1 MTSTAHIPQYQH
13 YWSADPQ
20 GPLFG
25 AYHSLLSI
33 FSGFSVCHPIYH
45 KYHDDDD
52 DDDDDNAMAQVLR
65 KKDFAVKGWPLASRK
80 ATRFEKQGP
89 TIQANKKSKH
99 RGLSSKFIRDSESPP
114 SQSCKM
120 ENRYWGSGGLAE
132 APAVKKGLPVRPPV
146 SSSGTFP

>member
-65 KKDFAVKGWPLASRK
+65 YAMHSAVFYTDATATFMLLPL
-80 ATRFEKQGP
+80 
-89 TIQANKKSKH
+89 
-99 RGLSSKFIRDSESPP
+99 
-114 SQSCKM
+114 
-120 ENRYWGSGGLAE
+120 
-132 APAVKKGLPVRPPV
+132 
-146 SSSGTFP
+146 